1 MEGEVRLARR
11 VKIYINSIR
20 RIKWNHRTVNLR
32 NGRLVKRALGITG
45 SIGLYGIVV
54 SVFQSSIQNQMHM
67 VGCIIRKGMGDI
79 NNHDYYKHY
88 FIYKQSE
95 NEEKE

>member
-1 MEGEVRLARR
+1 MAWKIHLARR
-11 VKIYINSIR
+11 IKIHINRIR
-20 RIKWNHRTVNLR
+20 RIIWNHWTVSLR
-32 NGRLVKRALGITG
+32 NGRLVKRVLGITG

>member
-20 RIKWNHRTVNLR
+20 RIKWNHWTVNLR
-32 NGRLVKRALGITG
+32 NGRLEKRALGIIG
-45 SIGLYGIVV
+45 SIGLLGIMA
-54 SVFQSSIQNQMHM
+54 SVFQSSIQNPKHR
-67 VGCIIRKGMGDI
+67 VGCIIGKGMGDI